1 MSRGRLAFTLAVLF
15 GLNFMNFYDRQ
26 VVGAIGERLKNEWQL
41 TDGQLGGLTT
51 AFILL
56 YAIVGIPLGRLAD
69 RGRRPL
75 ILGVGALIWSGF
87 TALSGLASGFTALVA
102 FRIGVGIGEASCAP
116 TANSLL
122 GDLFPASQRSRAISV
137 FMLGLPLGNAAS
149 YAVSGLV
156 MQATG
161 GWRGALFV
169 AAVPGIILGFLTF
182 LIPEP
187 ARGAPR
193 ASSAN
198 PPERTRAR
206 SARFCG
212 FPRCGGSS
220 RPEHCSTE
228 HVRHERLPDFL
239 HRPLPRLGDREREL
253 PRRHHPRAGRRTRDA
268 GGGWLGDRAS
278 RQRVEGRLRAGAVA
292 LVTAAPIGVLA
303 LQQARGSLWNFAAFM
318 LPTCFLHYVYYSTV
332 YASIQDVVEPAR
344 RATAMAV
351 YFMAFYFA
359 TAIGLY
365 AFGKWS
371 DHLAANAVAA
381 GASAVEGRALGLYGA
396 MYVIPIVAA
405 LVDWSS
411 GQDPAP
417 LRGTTPACGS
427 ASRRP
432 DVSVAGTIRQ
442 GYFSRLIPMR

>member
-75 ILGVGALIWSGF
+75 ILGIGALIWSGF
-87 TALSGLASGFTALVA
+87 TALSGLAAGFGALIA

-122 GDLFPASQRSRAISV
+122 GDLFPARQRSRAISV
-137 FMLGLPLGNAAS
+137 FMLGLPLGNGAS

-169 AAVPGIILGFLTF
+169 AAVPGLILGMLAF

-187 ARGAPR
+187 ARGSAEGLTGKPAAGDSGAIR
-193 ASSAN
+193 AILRIPTMRWIIVSGALLNLNMYAMGGFLVSFMVRYHGVEIGNAN
-198 PPERTRAR
+198 YLGALVI
-206 SARFCG
+206 G
-212 FPRCGGSS
+212 VGGG
-220 RPEHCSTE
+220 
-228 HVRHERLPDFL
+228 
-239 HRPLPRLGDREREL
+239 LGMV
-253 PRRHHPRAGRRTRDA
+253 A
-268 GGGWLGDRAS
+268 GGWLGDRAA
-278 RQRVEGRLRAGAVA
+278 RNRMDGRLRAGAVA
-292 LVTAAPIGVLA
+292 LVMAAPIGIVA
-303 LQQARGSLWNFAAFM
+303 LQQARGSLYSFTVFM
-318 LPTCFLHYVYYSTV
+318 LATCLLHYVYYSTV
-332 YASIQDVVEPAR
+332 YASIQDVVEPTR

-351 YFMAFYFA
+351 YFLAFYFA

-365 AFGKWS
+365 LFGKWS

-381 GASAVEGRALGLYGA
+381 GASAPEGRALGLYGA
-396 MYVIPIVAA
+396 MYVIPVVAA
-405 LVDWSS
+405 LVGLALW
-411 GQDPAP
+411 A
-417 LRGTTPACGS
+417 GS
-427 ASRRP
+427 R
-432 DVSVAGTIRQ
+432 TIGRDHARMRE
-442 GYFSRLIPMR
+442 RLEAA